1 MSEYEEQIKPENAER
16 ILSQSYNELITQY
29 NDLKKAI
36 DVLHEQRAR
45 IKERID
51 TIQNT
56 NDTLFFYQRDGEGLK
71 GYYRFKNPKAI
82 RGILSIVE
90 MDYLPIKNQL
100 CVDFKNRVYTVEDVY
115 NDNLVSLRP
124 INP

>member
-1 MSEYEEQIKPENAER
+1 MEHFEEQIKPENAQR
-16 ILSQSYNELITQY
+16 ILNQSYNELVNQY

-71 GYYRFKNPKAI
+71 GHYRFKNPKAI

-90 MDYLPIKNQL
+90 MDCLPIKNQL

-115 NDNLVSLRP
+115 NGNFVSLRP